1 MLALIFTAWQVL
13 AQPDLVPPFVW
24 ENPNRASFFFGE
36 PVKIFRVIWEW
47 FTGGAIY
54 QHLWVTLQET
64 ALAFVIGHPAVTAAI
79 IGPRT
84 MDQLESQLPAADA
97 LLDPGLLDRIDEIV
111 PPGTNINPADDGWGW
126 ANPALKPAARRR

>member
-1 MLALIFTAWQVL
+1 MRRHLWIWQVAMLALIFTAWQVL

-64 ALAFVIGHPAVTAAI
+64 ALAFVIGSALGLAV
-79 IGPRT
+79 
-84 MDQLESQLPAADA
+84 
-97 LLDPGLLDRIDEIV
+97 
-111 PPGTNINPADDGWGW
+111 
-126 ANPALKPAARRR
+126 